1 MIKLDTTPKK
11 LIVAGVIVA
20 IGVLMLNKYL
30 KSLPKPVN
38 PDLPA
43 EANKDLKL
51 SKGMRGLEVGLLQKE
66 LGGLVVDGIFGEK
79 TEKRLVEVKG
89 VKEITLN
96 DLVW

>member
-11 LIVAGVIVA
+11 LIVAGALVVIGYIMVSKW
-20 IGVLMLNKYL
+20 LH
-30 KSLPKPVN
+30 SLPKPVN

-51 SKGMRGLEVGLLQKE
+51 SKGMRGLEVGLLQKK
-66 LGGLVVDGIFGEK
+66 LGGLVVDGEFGQK
-79 TEKRLVEVKG
+79 TEDKLVQVKG

-96 DLVW
+96 NFA

>member
-1 MIKLDTTPKK
+1 MIKLDSTPKK
-11 LIVAGVIVA
+11 LIVAGALVVV
-20 IGVLMLNKYL
+20 GYLMIAKYL

-43 EANKDLKL
+43 EPKNDLKL
-51 SKGMRGLEVGLLQKE
+51 SKGMRGLEVGLLQKK

-96 DLVW
+96 DLV